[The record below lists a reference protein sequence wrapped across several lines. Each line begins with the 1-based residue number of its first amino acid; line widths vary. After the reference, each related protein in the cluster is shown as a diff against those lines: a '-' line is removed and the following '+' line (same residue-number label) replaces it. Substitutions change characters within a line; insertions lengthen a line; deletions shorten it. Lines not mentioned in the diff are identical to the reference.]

1 MVKKQKRAALVYL
14 ALGLAI
20 ALIAAFIHGD
30 DYNTGILSGIGT
42 SLVAVGLLRLL
53 KLYRLA
59 RTPEQAADYEAS
71 GNDERVRYIVTKARA
86 VAFVTAIFA
95 QLAAGLTAQLVFN
108 QRLIGMVLCYC
119 TCFQCLLFVVV
130 YYYYSRKY

>member
-1 MVKKQKRAALVYL
+1 MVKKQKRAALVYF

-20 ALIAAFIHGD
+20 ALIAAFIPGD
-30 DYNTGILSGIGT
+30 DYRTGILSGMGT
-42 SLVAVGLLRLL
+42 SMIAVGLLRLL
-53 KLYRLA
+53 KLHRLT

-86 VAFVTAIFA
+86 VAFVIAIFA
-95 QLAAGLTAQLVFN
+95 QLAAGLAAQLVFN
-108 QRLIGMVLCYC
+108 QRLLGAVLCYC

>member
-20 ALIAAFIHGD
+20 ALIAAFAPGD
-30 DYNTGILSGIGT
+30 DYNMGILSGMGT
-42 SLVAVGLLRLL
+42 SLIAVGLLRLL
-53 KLYRLA
+53 KLHRLT

-86 VAFVTAIFA
+86 VAFVTAIFV
-95 QLAAGLTAQLVFN
+95 QLAAGLMAQLVFN